1 MSQRHL
7 IQDKLTSG
15 VNIKTVNGASIMG
28 SGNLTVSS
36 SVAVS
41 TTEVDFGSTPLYSKT
56 FTITD
61 ASCTSTSNI
70 LTSLGGTPT
79 GKDADELEMD
89 SLEIVCYPSTGSF
102 DMFITSQDGSYL
114 HDKFKINYII
124 G

>member
-1 MSQRHL
+1 MRDL

-28 SGNLTVSS
+28 AGNLVVSS
-36 SVAVS
+36 AAAVS
-41 TTEVDFGSTPLYSKT
+41 TIEVDFGSTPLYSKT

-61 ASCTSTSNI
+61 ATCTSTSNI